1 MGYGH
6 VGLRTCALYALL
18 QNIVR
23 TVTPIDLLLIKSKVG
38 GVTHLRT
45 PTHYCKDY
53 DPYLRPLITQVEGGG
68 RDPSK
73 DFYTIL

>member
-6 VGLRTCALYALL
+6 VGLRTSALYALL

-53 DPYLRPLITQVEGGG
+53 DPHLRSLITNKSKVGGVPNL
-68 RDPSK
+68 RTS
-73 DFYTIL
+73 TL